1 MFFLID
7 LIFVV
12 TADYLGELS
21 GQQRMENYVKPRTIK
36 YLGKRGADKTGRGP
50 LVHTRVLSLFFVFQ
64 TAA

>member
-21 GQQRMENYVKPRTIK
+21 GQQRMENYVKPRINK
-36 YLGKRGADKTGRGP
+36 IP
-50 LVHTRVLSLFFVFQ
+50 WETRSR
-64 TAA
+64 